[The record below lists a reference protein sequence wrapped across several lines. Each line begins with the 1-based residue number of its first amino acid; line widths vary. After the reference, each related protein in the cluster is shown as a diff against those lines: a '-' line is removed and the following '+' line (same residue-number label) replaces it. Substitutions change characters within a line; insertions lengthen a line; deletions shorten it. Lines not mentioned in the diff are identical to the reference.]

1 MLCPLA
7 SVCLPLC
14 LSCVHDCASS
24 EEVWSFFFPL
34 SESVPVLMGYISKP
48 LNRNDA
54 GEELGSLIG
63 GLEGTSVRL
72 GIERQETEGV
82 KRFEVI
88 VTRGLVTGSS
98 SPLESIPLPT
108 DSTTPAGSDKPS
120 APHKVLL
127 PSHDSIFPRLFT
139 RNNCL

>member
-1 MLCPLA
+1 MVVRLA
-7 SVCLPLC
+7 KNVCI
-14 LSCVHDCASS
+14 
-24 EEVWSFFFPL
+24 SFFPM
-34 SESVPVLMGYISKP
+34 SVSVPVLTGYISKP

-98 SPLESIPLPT
+98 SHSESIPLPT
-108 DSTTPAGSDKPS
+108 DSTNPAGSDKPS

-127 PSHDSIFPRLFT
+127 PSHDSIFPHWVT
-139 RNNCL
+139 RNGFL